1 MSRRPAASFLP
12 TTAVL
17 EMTYRCNHACL
28 FCSCPW
34 ERRDGDFDRREEM
47 PAEKWRSV
55 VSMLCG
61 LGVSSIAFTGGE
73 PLLKEGLA
81 DIVRH
86 AAGCVTERIET
97 VDGHLVSKSVPP
109 ALYLLSNG
117 RLVDDTVLDLCSA
130 HDVTLS
136 MSLPGLSTYRE
147 HTGFD
152 TADHVL
158 EYFGKARERGIR
170 TVANITVTAR
180 NLFELKRTIAAALLA
195 GAGQVLLNRFLPG
208 GRGLENAEALSLRP
222 GDVRSIL
229 DTAEEVLTKAGR
241 FGTLGTEIPVCLAD
255 PSAYSSIRAG
265 THCSAARQFF
275 VIGPSGFVRVCNHS
289 EVRLAHIDDYPTLK
303 LDPYWTTFTQ
313 KRFMPPECGGC
324 DRRFDCDAGCREA
337 AHITGGSVDSPD
349 PLLDGCSVPWSP

>member
-1 MSRRPAASFLP
+1 MSRRPARSFLP
-12 TTAVL
+12 TTAVM

-34 ERRDGDFDRREEM
+34 ERQDGSFDIREEM
-47 PAEKWRSV
+47 PPDKWESII
-55 VSMLCG
+55 SMLCD
-61 LGVSSIAFTGGE
+61 LGISSIAFTGGE

-81 DIVRH
+81 GIISH

-97 VDGHLVSKSVPP
+97 VDGKLVAKNVPP
-109 ALYLLSNG
+109 DLYLLSNG
-117 RLVDDTVLDLCSA
+117 RLVDDSVLELCA
-130 HDVTLS
+130 EHAVTLS
-136 MSLPGLSTYRE
+136 MSLPGLSTYME

-158 EYFGKARERGIR
+158 EYFGKAKELGVR
-170 TVANITVTAR
+170 TVANITVTTR
-180 NLFELKRTIAAALLA
+180 NLFELRRTIAAALIA

-208 GRGLENAEALSLRP
+208 GRGLANAEGLSLRP
-222 GDVRSIL
+222 GDVKGIL
-229 DTAEEVLTKAGR
+229 ATADEVLSKAGR

-255 PSAYSSIRAG
+255 PSDYSSIRAG

-275 VIGPSGFVRVCNHS
+275 VIDPSGFVRVCNHS
-289 EVRLAHIDDYPTLK
+289 EVRLAHIDDYPLLK
-303 LDPYWTTFTQ
+303 TDPYWTTFTQ

-324 DRRFDCDAGCREA
+324 RKRFDCDAGCREA

-349 PLLDGCSVPWSP
+349 PMLRGCRVPWSP

>member
-1 MSRRPAASFLP
+1 VNRRPARSFLP
-12 TTAVL
+12 TTAVM

-34 ERRDGDFDRREEM
+34 ERPDGSFDIRGEM
-47 PAEKWRSV
+47 EPDRWKSV
-55 VSMLCG
+55 VSMLCD
-61 LGVSSIAFTGGE
+61 LGISSIAFTGGE

-81 DIVRH
+81 GIIAH
-86 AAGCVTERIET
+86 AAGCRTERIDT
-97 VDGHLVSKSVPP
+97 VDGRLVSNIVPP

-117 RLVDDTVLDLCSA
+117 RLVDDTVLALCA
-130 HDVTLS
+130 EHGVTLS
-136 MSLPGLSTYRE
+136 MSLPGLSTFRQ

-158 EYFGKARERGIR
+158 ECFGRARELGIR
-170 TVANITVTAR
+170 TVANITVTAL
-180 NLFELKRTIAAALLA
+180 NLSELRRTIAAALIA

-208 GRGLENAEALSLRP
+208 GRGLANAERLSLRP
-222 GDVRSIL
+222 SDVRDIL
-229 DTAEEVLTKAGR
+229 DTADEVLTRAGR

-265 THCSAARQFF
+265 TQCSAARQFF

-289 EVRLAHIDDYPTLK
+289 EVRLCHIEDYPALK

-337 AHITGGSVDSPD
+337 AHIVGGSVDSPD
-349 PLLDGCSVPWSP
+349 PLLRDCPVPWSP